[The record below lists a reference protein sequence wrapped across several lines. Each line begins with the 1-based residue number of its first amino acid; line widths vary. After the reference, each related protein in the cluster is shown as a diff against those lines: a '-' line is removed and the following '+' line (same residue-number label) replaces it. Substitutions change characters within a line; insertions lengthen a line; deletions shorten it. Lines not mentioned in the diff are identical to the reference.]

1 MALKSKDV
9 IKLTDIGERIKDS
22 LPLFE
27 YRIAENLIE
36 PMRVNQIYKKVIE
49 KYPNDYIG
57 GSLNF
62 YKNIEMLES
71 KKIIEKVIEEKN
83 DNFSDYF
90 NDKLTS
96 VEMSTIVDDNV
107 DIIDK
112 KDILRKENRRTARWF
127 QLNKNKFN
135 NEDDGLEIKKDKNK
149 KLNYSHFSHLD
160 LKSNGEGE
168 DDIYIPIENPF
179 LARENSDD
187 EVETITVMKKIHSNE
202 NNEGMVISFIKE
214 EKVIVPKVKNK
225 KSKNRSD
232 REKYKKAIQLEQFG
246 DKKYKKLKES
256 KLDAIFKLK
265 KIKDW
270 LKKILTKR

>member
-62 YKNIEMLES
+62 YKNIEILES

-225 KSKNRSD
+225 KSKNRFD

>member
-62 YKNIEMLES
+62 YKNIEILES

>member
-62 YKNIEMLES
+62 YKNIEILES

-160 LKSNGEGE
+160 FKSNGEGE

>member
-62 YKNIEMLES
+62 YKNIEILES

-83 DNFSDYF
+83 GNFSDYF

>member
-1 MALKSKDV
+1 MTLKSKDI

-62 YKNIEMLES
+62 YKNIEILES
-71 KKIIEKVIEEKN
+71 KKIIEKFHEEKV

-90 NDKLTS
+90 NEKLTS
-96 VEMSTIVDDNV
+96 VEMSTILDDNV
-107 DIIDK
+107 DIVDK
-112 KDILRKENRRTARWF
+112 KDILRKENRRTDRWF

-135 NEDDGLEIKKDKNK
+135 NEDDGLEIKKDKTK
-149 KLNYSHFSHLD
+149 KLNYRHLAHLD
-160 LKSNGEGE
+160 LKSNGEE
-168 DDIYIPIENPF
+168 EIYIPIDNPF
-179 LARENSDD
+179 AARENLEDG
-187 EVETITVMKKIHSNE
+187 VETITVMKKIHSNE

-214 EKVIVPKVKNK
+214 EKVVVPAKDK
-225 KSKNRSD
+225 KSKTRTD
-232 REKYKKAIQLEQFG
+232 REKYKKLIQKEQFG

-256 KLDAIFKLK
+256 NLNVIFKLK
-265 KIKDW
+265 KIRDW
-270 LKKILTKR
+270 LKKMLTRR